1 MANGTSAATGA
12 ETTSWLGSVFTCGN
26 EALLSIE
33 GGVAGIGTSLWD
45 ALHEHPYM
53 GAVIGGSLGFGA
65 AVLLGGVAELAVT
78 ALTAYAGYRI
88 LAYGESLSEAFAKSI
103 LLQEGS
109 SERLEEMHEE
119 DKAQVEQEEVEK
131 AQEAQV
137 AETKIQ

>member
-26 EALLSIE
+26 EALLSLE
-33 GGVAGIGTSLWD
+33 RGVAAIGTSLWD

-78 ALTAYAGYRI
+78 ALTAYAGYRM
-88 LAYGESLSEAFAKSI
+88 LAYGDSLSEAFANTI
-103 LLQEGS
+103 LLKGGS
-109 SERLEEMHEE
+109 SERLEELHEE

-137 AETKIQ
+137 AETKIP